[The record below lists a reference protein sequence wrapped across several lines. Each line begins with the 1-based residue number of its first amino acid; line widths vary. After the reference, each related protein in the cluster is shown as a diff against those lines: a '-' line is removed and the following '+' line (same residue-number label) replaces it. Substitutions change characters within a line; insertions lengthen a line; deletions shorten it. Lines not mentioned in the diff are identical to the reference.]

1 MRKITLKE
9 CKITSLLSNITVF
22 GHDFAIFKSL
32 TNVMFDSKIKL
43 LFNGNIALILFFYQP
58 IVEARNI
65 ILLPINCL
73 VHDIIATYIVKKDD
87 QVPQKMLSKAFILLS
102 FATLVGQLSGVPL
115 PQNAGKRWK
124 EIL

>member
-87 QVPQKMLSKAFILLS
+87 QVPQKMLPKAFILLS

-115 PQNAGKRWK
+115 PQNAGKR
-124 EIL
+124 